1 MKDIKRGQVYL
12 TILTGTGCEQRGK
25 RPVLILQNNVG
36 NHYSPTTLVAP
47 ITSSKKKRN
56 LPVHVPV
63 ESDKLFKDS
72 VILCEQIQVMDK
84 SRLRKKLCTLGNDV
98 MEQVERAVAISF
110 DLNGGN
116 INEGC
121 NSI

>member
-1 MKDIKRGQVYL
+1 MKQVKRGQVYL
-12 TILTGTGCEQRGK
+12 AVLTGKGCEQRGK

-36 NHYSPTTLVAP
+36 NHYSPTTLIAP

-63 ESDKLFKDS
+63 ESDRLYKDS

-84 SRLRKKLCTLGNDV
+84 SRLRKKLCTLGDDV
-98 MEQVERAVAISF
+98 MEQVDRAVEVSF

-116 INEGC
+116 TNE
-121 NSI
+121 

>member
-1 MKDIKRGQVYL
+1 MKHILRGQVYL
-12 TILTGTGCEQRGK
+12 AILTGTGCEQRGK
-25 RPVLILQNNVG
+25 RPVLIIQNNIG
-36 NHYSPTTLVAP
+36 NHFSPTTLVAP

-63 ESDKLFKDS
+63 ESNRLYKDS

-84 SRLRKKLCTLGNDV
+84 SRLRKKLCTLGDDV
-98 MEQVERAVAISF
+98 MEQVDRAVEVSF

-116 INEGC
+116 TNE
-121 NSI
+121 

>member
-1 MKDIKRGQVYL
+1 MKHILRGQVYL
-12 TILTGTGCEQRGK
+12 AILTGTGCEQRGK
-25 RPVLILQNNVG
+25 RPVLIIQNNIG
-36 NHYSPTTLVAP
+36 NHFSPTTLVAP

-63 ESDKLFKDS
+63 ESNRLYKDS

-84 SRLRKKLCTLGNDV
+84 SRLRKKLCTLGDDV
-98 MEQVERAVAISF
+98 MEQVDRAVGVSF

-116 INEGC
+116 TNE
-121 NSI
+121 

>member
-1 MKDIKRGQVYL
+1 MKDIRRGQVYL
-12 TILTGTGCEQRGK
+12 ALLTGTGCEQRGK

-63 ESDKLFKDS
+63 ESDRLYKDS

-84 SRLRKKLCTLGNDV
+84 SRLRKKLCTLDSGI
-98 MEQVERAVAISF
+98 MEQVERAVAVSF

-116 INEGC
+116 TNE
-121 NSI
+121 

>member
-1 MKDIKRGQVYL
+1 MLMKQVKRGQVYL
-12 TILTGTGCEQRGK
+12 AVLTGKGCEQRGK

-36 NHYSPTTLVAP
+36 NHYSPTTLIAP

-63 ESDKLFKDS
+63 ESDKLYKDS

-84 SRLRKKLCTLGNDV
+84 SRLRKNLCTLNHEV
-98 MEQVERAVAISF
+98 MDKVDRAVAVSF
-110 DLNGGN
+110 D
-116 INEGC
+116 ITEVC
-121 NSI
+121 

>member
-1 MKDIKRGQVYL
+1 MKHILRGQVYL
-12 TILTGTGCEQRGK
+12 AILTGTGCEQRGK
-25 RPVLILQNNVG
+25 RPVLIIQNNIG
-36 NHYSPTTLVAP
+36 NHFSPTTLVAP

-63 ESDKLFKDS
+63 ESNRHYKDS

-84 SRLRKKLCTLGNDV
+84 SRLRKKLCTLGDDV
-98 MEQVERAVAISF
+98 MEQVDRAVEVSF

-116 INEGC
+116 TNE
-121 NSI
+121 

>member
-1 MKDIKRGQVYL
+1 MKQVKRGQVYL
-12 TILTGTGCEQRGK
+12 AVLTGKGCEQRGK

-36 NHYSPTTLVAP
+36 NHYSPTTLIAP

-63 ESDKLFKDS
+63 ESNTLYKDS

-84 SRLRKKLCTLGNDV
+84 SRLRKILCTLNPKV
-98 MEQVERAVAISF
+98 MEKVNRAVEVSF

-116 INEGC
+116 TNE
-121 NSI
+121 

>member
-1 MKDIKRGQVYL
+1 MKHIMRGQVYL
-12 TILTGTGCEQRGK
+12 AILTGTGCEQRGK
-25 RPVLILQNNVG
+25 RPVLIIQNNVG
-36 NHYSPTTLVAP
+36 NHFSPTTLVAP

-63 ESDKLFKDS
+63 ESNRLYKDS

-84 SRLRKKLCTLGNDV
+84 SRLRKKLCALGDDV
-98 MEQVERAVAISF
+98 MEQVNKAVGISF

-116 INEGC
+116 TNE
-121 NSI
+121 

>member
-1 MKDIKRGQVYL
+1 MKHIMRGQVYL
-12 TILTGTGCEQRGK
+12 AILTGTGCEQRGK
-25 RPVLILQNNVG
+25 RPVLIIQNNVG
-36 NHYSPTTLVAP
+36 NHFSPTTLVAP

-63 ESDKLFKDS
+63 ESNRLYKDS

-84 SRLRKKLCTLGNDV
+84 SRLRKKLCTLGDDV
-98 MEQVERAVAISF
+98 MEQVNKAVGISF

-116 INEGC
+116 TNE
-121 NSI
+121 

>member
-1 MKDIKRGQVYL
+1 MKDIRRGQVYL
-12 TILTGTGCEQRGK
+12 ALLTGTGCEQRGK

-63 ESDKLFKDS
+63 ESDRLYKDS

-98 MEQVERAVAISF
+98 MKQVERAVAISF

-116 INEGC
+116 TNE
-121 NSI
+121 

>member
-1 MKDIKRGQVYL
+1 MKQVKRGQVYL
-12 TILTGTGCEQRGK
+12 AVLTGKGCEQRGK

-36 NHYSPTTLVAP
+36 NHYSPTTLIAP

-63 ESDKLFKDS
+63 ESNMLYKDS

-84 SRLRKKLCTLGNDV
+84 SRLRKILCTLNPEV
-98 MEQVERAVAISF
+98 MEKVDRALAVSF

-116 INEGC
+116 INE
-121 NSI
+121 

>member
-1 MKDIKRGQVYL
+1 MKHILRGQVYL
-12 TILTGTGCEQRGK
+12 AILTGTGCEQRGK
-25 RPVLILQNNVG
+25 RPVLIIQNNIG
-36 NHYSPTTLVAP
+36 NHFSPTTLVAP

-63 ESDKLFKDS
+63 ESNRLYKDS

-84 SRLRKKLCTLGNDV
+84 SRLRKKLCTLGDDV
-98 MEQVERAVAISF
+98 MEQVDRAVGVSF

-116 INEGC
+116 TND
-121 NSI
+121 

>member
-1 MKDIKRGQVYL
+1 MKHIMRGQVYL
-12 TILTGTGCEQRGK
+12 ALLTGTGCEQRGK
-25 RPVLILQNNVG
+25 RPVLIIQNNVG

-63 ESDKLFKDS
+63 ESDRLYKDS

-84 SRLRKKLCTLGNDV
+84 SRLRKKLCTLGDDV
-98 MEQVERAVAISF
+98 MEQVNKAVGVSF

-116 INEGC
+116 TNE
-121 NSI
+121 

>member
-1 MKDIKRGQVYL
+1 MKHIMRGQVYL
-12 TILTGTGCEQRGK
+12 AILTGTGCEQRGK
-25 RPVLILQNNVG
+25 RPVLIIQNNIG
-36 NHYSPTTLVAP
+36 NHFSPTTLVAP

-63 ESDKLFKDS
+63 ESNRLYKDS

-84 SRLRKKLCTLGNDV
+84 SRLRKKLCTLGDDV
-98 MEQVERAVAISF
+98 MEQVNKAVGISF

-116 INEGC
+116 TNE
-121 NSI
+121 

>member
-1 MKDIKRGQVYL
+1 MKHILRGQVYL
-12 TILTGTGCEQRGK
+12 AVLTGTGCEQRGK
-25 RPVLILQNNVG
+25 RPVLIIQNNVG
-36 NHYSPTTLVAP
+36 NHFSPTTLVAP

-63 ESDKLFKDS
+63 ESNRLYKDS

-84 SRLRKKLCTLGNDV
+84 SRLRKKLCTLSDDV
-98 MEQVERAVAISF
+98 MEQVNKAVEVSF

-116 INEGC
+116 TNE
-121 NSI
+121 

>member
-1 MKDIKRGQVYL
+1 MKHILRGQVYL
-12 TILTGTGCEQRGK
+12 AILTGTGCEQRGK
-25 RPVLILQNNVG
+25 RPVLIIQNNIG
-36 NHYSPTTLVAP
+36 NHFSPTTLVAP

-63 ESDKLFKDS
+63 ESNRLYKDS

-84 SRLRKKLCTLGNDV
+84 SRLSKKLCTLGDDV
-98 MEQVERAVAISF
+98 MEQVDRAVGVSF

-116 INEGC
+116 TNE
-121 NSI
+121 